1 MSGYYR
7 PHLPRIT
14 QPIAVISDEGGA
26 SPRSTTFRQ
35 QAERDLDGEKTL
47 EPAALA
53 KFYQY
58 RRIDHKYGS
67 RLFVLSPGNQSAK
80 LLGHLRPFSVGETR
94 GYKALLYVW
103 GKPRFTDTIFVKG
116 KRLAITDSLGATLRQ
131 LRPLPSQP
139 PLYI

>member
-1 MSGYYR
+1 MALHSY
-7 PHLPRIT
+7 
-14 QPIAVISDEGGA
+14 AVETEG
-26 SPRSTTFRQ
+26 RERTE
-35 QAERDLDGEKTL
+35 AERDLDGEKTL
-47 EPAALA
+47 ESAVLA

-67 RLFVLSPGNQSAK
+67 RLLVLSPGKQSVK

-103 GKPRFTDTIFVKG
+103 GEPRFTDTIVVKG
-116 KRLAITDSLGATLRQ
+116 KRMAITDSLGATLRQ

-139 PLYI
+139 QPYIC